1 MIGNGRDLV
10 IQVKKYIKA
19 SVPVNTVYDIIVNNI
34 LYDLES
40 NKQYWIGNNINYSRI
55 IKQYEQM
62 LEDFRE
68 YVKKDAS
75 GKEKIEKIET
85 LLNQLK
91 PSE

>member
-10 IQVKKYIKA
+10 IQVKKYIEA